1 MELRTYRA
9 ATMYEALALVRRDL
23 GMDAAVL
30 HTREV
35 RSRGFLGLWPG
46 RRQIEVTAS
55 CGVNVPSRLAS
66 RARADQAAHI
76 EDAASVASESSSAQ
90 SVQASA
96 FSAASATYP
105 AEAKLSQQ
113 VQGQLSTLQAMVKDL
128 CRRSKCG
135 DGGHDRDLPDELFRL
150 FTDLLDADLSEEVA
164 RGLVERVRTE
174 FHDTGF
180 DDPTMLKARVAGMLE
195 AEILVA
201 GPIQVVPG
209 RCRVAALIGPTG
221 VGKTTTIAKLAAN
234 FRLKE
239 KRRVGLITVDTYRI
253 AAVEQ
258 LRTYADIIDL
268 PMLVVSSPREMRE
281 AVDRMSHLDLVLMDT
296 AGRSPRDEVRVQELR
311 NFLEEA
317 AADEVHLVLS
327 SVAATRTL
335 EETAQRFTAIGATSL
350 ILTKLDEATG
360 LGSVLPMLRSSG
372 LPLSYLTNGQN
383 VPDDIETAEAR
394 RVAAL
399 ILAGH
404 VT

>member
-1 MELRTYRA
+1 
-9 ATMYEALALVRRDL
+9 MYEALALVRRDL
-23 GMDAAVL
+23 GMEAAVL

-35 RSRGFLGLWPG
+35 RGRGFLGLWPG

-76 EDAASVASESSSAQ
+76 EDAASLAPEYAPSQSAQ
-90 SVQASA
+90 SNCLSASG
-96 FSAASATYP
+96 TLHP
-105 AEAKLSQQ
+105 AEGKLSQQ

-128 CRRSKCG
+128 CRRSKGG
-135 DGGHDRDLPDELFRL
+135 DGGPDRDLPDELFRL
-150 FTDLLDADLSEEVA
+150 FTDLLDVDLSEEVA
-164 RGLVERVRTE
+164 RGLVERVRAE

-180 DDPTMLKARVAGMLE
+180 DDPVMLKARVAGMLE
-195 AEILVA
+195 AEILVS

-209 RCRVAALIGPTG
+209 RCRVAALVGPTG

-311 NFLEEA
+311 TFLEEA
-317 AADEVHLVLS
+317 TADEVHLVLS

-394 RVAAL
+394 RVAAM